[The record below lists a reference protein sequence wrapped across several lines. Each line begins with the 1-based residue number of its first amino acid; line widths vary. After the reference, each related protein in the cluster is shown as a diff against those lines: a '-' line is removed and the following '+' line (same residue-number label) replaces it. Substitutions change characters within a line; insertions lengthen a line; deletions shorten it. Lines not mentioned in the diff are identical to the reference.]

1 MRNIILKT
9 LKKSSYL
16 AMFVA
21 VLSANTT
28 CTWIVHQP
36 SMPKDLKKLKK
47 VLQTKRKYD
56 IISELSVEWSSGV
69 VVNMLPCHG
78 GDRGFESH
86 LDRHFCRCSSMVEHS
101 LAKADTGVRF
111 PSFAPVIS
119 KSL

>member
-1 MRNIILKT
+1 MGNIILKT

-47 VLQTKRKYD
+47 
-56 IISELSVEWSSGV
+56 I
-69 VVNMLPCHG
+69 
-78 GDRGFESH
+78 
-86 LDRHFCRCSSMVEHS
+86 
-101 LAKADTGVRF
+101 
-111 PSFAPVIS
+111 
-119 KSL
+119 

>member
-36 SMPKDLKKLKK
+36 SMPKDLKKVKK
-47 VLQTKRKYD
+47 D
-56 IISELSVEWSSGV
+56 INNIILVG
-69 VVNMLPCHG
+69 N
-78 GDRGFESH
+78 
-86 LDRHFCRCSSMVEHS
+86 
-101 LAKADTGVRF
+101 
-111 PSFAPVIS
+111 
-119 KSL
+119 

>member
-1 MRNIILKT
+1 MFKSNYLVREISMRNIILKT

-47 VLQTKRKYD
+47 
-56 IISELSVEWSSGV
+56 I
-69 VVNMLPCHG
+69 
-78 GDRGFESH
+78 
-86 LDRHFCRCSSMVEHS
+86 
-101 LAKADTGVRF
+101 
-111 PSFAPVIS
+111 
-119 KSL
+119 

>member
-36 SMPKDLKKLKK
+36 SMEQAKYDLRNFSRKLKI
-47 VLQTKRKYD
+47 Y
-56 IISELSVEWSSGV
+56 VEY
-69 VVNMLPCHG
+69 PY
-78 GDRGFESH
+78 
-86 LDRHFCRCSSMVEHS
+86 
-101 LAKADTGVRF
+101 
-111 PSFAPVIS
+111 
-119 KSL
+119 KSILI